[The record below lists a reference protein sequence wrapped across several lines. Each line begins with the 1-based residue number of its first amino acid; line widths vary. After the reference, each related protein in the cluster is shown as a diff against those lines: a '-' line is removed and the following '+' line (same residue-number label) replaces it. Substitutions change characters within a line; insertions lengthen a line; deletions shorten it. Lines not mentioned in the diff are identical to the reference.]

1 LTNTD
6 IVESSATESVA
17 FPVYRGTESWTD
29 LASGAV
35 VAPGADLIPGNLLI
49 GVPFIITRAVFRPAG
64 HITKGDT
71 TFVPDK
77 TTPHYVSLEVVTGD
91 DTTFAKARQR
101 GRITDQCPID
111 PGEELVFNEGGTGVY
126 RQIVAAFEA
135 FGWIGLP
142 EGPQEGPY
150 GESRMDTPPGEWDFT
165 KSGVSAGV
173 DVRFAADGGQVV
185 TAPLLILARR
195 GLRQSEY
202 ENDYTKEG
210 VTRYLA

>member
-6 IVESSATESVA
+6 IVEASATEAVA
-17 FPVYRGTESWTD
+17 FPVYRGTETWTD

-49 GVPFIITRAVFRPAG
+49 GVPFIITRAVFRPSDYMNAA
-64 HITKGDT
+64 TKT
-71 TFVPDK
+71 V
-77 TTPHYVSLEVVTGD
+77 PHYVSLEIVTGD
-91 DTTFAKARQR
+91 DATFAKARQR

-150 GESRMDTPPGEWDFT
+150 GESRMDTPLGEWDFT

-185 TAPLLILARR
+185 TAPLLILVKR